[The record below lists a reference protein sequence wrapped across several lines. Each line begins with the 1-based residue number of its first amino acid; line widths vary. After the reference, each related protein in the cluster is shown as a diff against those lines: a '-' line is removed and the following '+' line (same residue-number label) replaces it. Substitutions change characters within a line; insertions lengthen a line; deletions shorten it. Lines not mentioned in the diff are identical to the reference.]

1 MRQLIYSSKNIP
13 YKNFIIQLQHGD
25 YCVRNQA
32 GDILGK
38 FDTEPDA
45 KDYVDELVSEDT
57 QNVKASRKMYT
68 ATSKNYQVGRYKAP
82 GLDAVLEYL
91 GFTFLPEDPD
101 IACMLDPSDSSAV
114 DVYDANTGDITRYE
128 GANIDGTGEAFV
140 NAMRDYE
147 NLQDFLADNNV
158 HIVRTNF
165 DNLIY

>member
-1 MRQLIYSSKNIP
+1 MRQLIYSSKNIS
-13 YKNFIIQLQHGD
+13 YKNYTIQIQQGD
-25 YCVRNQA
+25 YVVRDSK
-32 GDILGK
+32 GSVVGR
-38 FDTEPDA
+38 FDTELDA
-45 KDYVDELVSEDT
+45 YEYIDELESKDI
-57 QNVKASRKMYT
+57 KSSKKIYT
-68 ATSKNYQVGRYKAP
+68 ATASKSYKVGRFKAP

-91 GFTFLPEDPD
+91 GFTFFPDDPN
-101 IACMLDPSDSSAV
+101 IACMIDPADNSAV